1 LSSVAD
7 LSGYMKLK
15 STRPQT
21 LAYGLTDSP
30 VGQLAWVVEKFREW
44 TDSAKVPEDAV
55 DRDQLLTNVMLYW
68 LTATAG
74 SSAQLYVE
82 TAELLPT
89 AAVPP
94 SLPPPLTVPL
104 GVAVFPHDIFLPIRR
119 FADAA
124 FPKIVHWT
132 EFERGGH
139 FAAMEQP
146 ELFVGD
152 LRAFA
157 RTLKQLGRDRR

>member
-1 LSSVAD
+1 
-7 LSGYMKLK
+7 
-15 STRPQT
+15 
-21 LAYGLTDSP
+21 
-30 VGQLAWVVEKFREW
+30 
-44 TDSAKVPEDAV
+44 
-55 DRDQLLTNVMLYW
+55 MLYW

-94 SLPPPLTVPL
+94 SPPPPLTVPL

-119 FADAA
+119 FAGPA

-132 EFERGGH
+132 EFDRGGH

-157 RTLKQLGRDRR
+157 PILKGLG